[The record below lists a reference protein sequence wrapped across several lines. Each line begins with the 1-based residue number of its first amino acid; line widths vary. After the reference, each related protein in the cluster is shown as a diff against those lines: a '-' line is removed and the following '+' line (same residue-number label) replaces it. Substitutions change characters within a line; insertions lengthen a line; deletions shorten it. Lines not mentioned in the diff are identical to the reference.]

1 MHSEDEML
9 RLVLSDKNLWEMY
22 GFNPNDYPT
31 VKSALSAEDY
41 PVVVAVA
48 KIIRNLNGKQDKS
61 KYKEVYKEIYEYLN
75 NNIIS

>member
-9 RLVLSDKNLWEMY
+9 KLVLSDKNLREKY
-22 GFNPNDYPT
+22 NYNPNDYLT
-31 VKSALSAEDY
+31 MKSALSAEDY

-48 KIIRNLNGKQDKS
+48 KIIRKLNGKQDKS
-61 KYKEVYKEIYEYLN
+61 AYKELYKEIYEYLN

>member
-9 RLVLSDKNLWEMY
+9 KLVLSNKNLRETY
-22 GFNPNDYPT
+22 GYNPNDYPT
-31 VKSALSAEDY
+31 MKSALLAEDN

>member
-22 GFNPNDYPT
+22 GFNPNDYTT